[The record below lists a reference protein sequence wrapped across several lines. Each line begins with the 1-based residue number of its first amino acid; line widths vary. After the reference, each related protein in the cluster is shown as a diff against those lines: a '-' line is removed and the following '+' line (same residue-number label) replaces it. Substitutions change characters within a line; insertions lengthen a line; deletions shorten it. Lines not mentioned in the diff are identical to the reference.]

1 MLQREQDLTHQV
13 LKNLRDTPNEHVASL
28 THEIESLSHK
38 LGPMMDKVERAQ
50 KNIEL
55 ARATHGG
62 SLLSQHE
69 MGPIG
74 MLSKM
79 GGRMIHYYSD
89 DLTEMLLDDIL
100 ADTVIE
106 MNKLEGKQRNK
117 EVVDES
123 KGLAAN
129 ILKHI
134 VDYQSEEHLVQ
145 TRWAG
150 EKAAKIAR
158 PSD

>member
-1 MLQREQDLTHQV
+1 MG
-13 LKNLRDTPNEHVASL
+13 
-28 THEIESLSHK
+28 THEIENISHK
-38 LGPMMDKVERAQ
+38 LGPMMDKVEKAQ

-79 GGRMIHYYSD
+79 GGRMMHYYSD

-106 MNKLEGKQRNK
+106 MNNLEGK
-117 EVVDES
+117 
-123 KGLAAN
+123 
-129 ILKHI
+129 
-134 VDYQSEEHLVQ
+134 
-145 TRWAG
+145 
-150 EKAAKIAR
+150 
-158 PSD
+158 